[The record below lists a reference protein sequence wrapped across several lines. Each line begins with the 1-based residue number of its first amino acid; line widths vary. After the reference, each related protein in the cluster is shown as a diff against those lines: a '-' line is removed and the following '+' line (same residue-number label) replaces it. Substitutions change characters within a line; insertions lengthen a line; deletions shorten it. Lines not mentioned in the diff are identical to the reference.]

1 MADRGKEGSAP
12 VVRTVALIG
21 AGAMG
26 APIAHHIRRAGLGL
40 TVCDNRPE
48 ALAGFA
54 AAGVRTT
61 RSPADCAAC
70 DAIFVLVATAAQ
82 LEAVATGPNGILSGV
97 TDDRPR
103 YLVVGS
109 TVAPDDVEA
118 LAQSFAGTCVRVVDA
133 PVSGGV
139 VGARRG
145 TLTVLAGGTGQDV
158 EALRP
163 LFASMGK
170 VLHCGPVGAG
180 LKTKA
185 VNNIIAITNL
195 LISAEAFR
203 IAAANGLRFDDLIP
217 ALEAGSARNF
227 LTVDADYARE
237 VYAAWSGSEAE
248 YEAVNEIGRKDLKL
262 ALKLGEGLDLPTLN
276 AILKVKSEIGDET
289 LANWRAVARGDGD

>member
-1 MADRGKEGSAP
+1 MADKGTAGGAP
-12 VVRTVALIG
+12 AIRTVALIG

-26 APIAHHIRRAGLGL
+26 APIAHHIRKAGLEL
-40 TVCDNRPE
+40 TVCDNRAE
-48 ALAGFA
+48 ALAEFE

-61 RSPADCAAC
+61 KVPADCADC

-82 LEAVATGPNGILSGV
+82 LKAVATGPNGILSGV
-97 TDDRPR
+97 GADRPR

-109 TVAPDDVEA
+109 TVAPDDLEE
-118 LAQSFAGTCVRVVDA
+118 LARSFSGTPVRVVDA

-145 TLTVLAGGTGQDV
+145 TLTVLAGGEKQDI

-163 LFASMGK
+163 LFESMGK
-170 VLHCGPVGAG
+170 VLHCGPAGAG

-227 LTVDADYARE
+227 LTVNADYARE
-237 VYAAWSGSEAE
+237 VYAAWSGNKAE

-262 ALKLGEGLDLPTLN
+262 ALKLGEGLDLPALN

-289 LANWRAVARGDGD
+289 LANWQAVARGGRA